1 MRILFLCLL
10 YHLLLYKHFLRK
22 YAPIQYKIIFNFTC
36 KLTFYG
42 DNTLKINLFSV
53 LILLGCMSIAPQIY
67 AVGFQ
72 RATVTAEAPI
82 DIGIWYPSS
91 AAISDEI
98 NTPFRQKLA
107 FNVDPK
113 GDKLTLIV
121 LSHGDGGWMG
131 GHADTALALAEAGY
145 VAVAI
150 THPGNNYEDE
160 SAPPSKWL
168 ASRPSD
174 IVETINYMLTSWSHA
189 TLLLPDS
196 IGVFGFSAGGYTALA
211 AAGATL
217 DTERAIQY
225 CATNPAEFVCRVGMM
240 DEIAASSFR
249 SNETPLASDSRIKA
263 ISIAAP
269 GLGFAFDQQGLTK
282 VAIPVQIWSGA
293 LDDRVPHASNGQNLI
308 NALPEKAD
316 VHIVDDAGHFAFLS
330 PCNPALDAAN
340 PRIWQMVCVD
350 APGFDRTAFHKR
362 MNAEIIAFFDR
373 TLRK

>member
-1 MRILFLCLL
+1 M
-10 YHLLLYKHFLRK
+10 
-22 YAPIQYKIIFNFTC
+22 
-36 KLTFYG
+36 
-42 DNTLKINLFSV
+42 KINLFSAFAFLCGTV
-53 LILLGCMSIAPQIY
+53 LMQQTY

-72 RATVTAEAPI
+72 RATVTAETPI

-91 AAISDEI
+91 AAIPNEI

-107 FNVDPK
+107 INADPE

-145 VAVAI
+145 VAVAV

-168 ASRPSD
+168 VSRPAD
-174 IVETINYMLTSWSHA
+174 IVETINYMLTSWFHA
-189 TLLLPDS
+189 SLLLPDN

-211 AAGATL
+211 AARAKPDIDRTL
-217 DTERAIQY
+217 QH
-225 CATNPAEFVCRVGMM
+225 CAVDPTEFVCQVGMI

-249 SNETPLASDSRIKA
+249 SSKATLASDPRIRA

-269 GLGFAFDQQGLTK
+269 GLGFAFDPQGLAK
-282 VAIPVQIWSGA
+282 VTIPVQIWSGA
-293 LDDRVPHASNGQNLI
+293 LDDRVPHASNGLNLD
-308 NALPEKAD
+308 NSLPEKAE
-316 VHIVDDAGHFAFLS
+316 VHIIEDAGHFAFLS
-330 PCNPALDAAN
+330 PCNPALEKAN
-340 PRIWQMVCVD
+340 PRIWHMVCVD
-350 APGFDRTAFHKR
+350 APGFDRKAFHNE